1 MSAVVTRDQE
11 IQGGL
16 IAKQKMVTSLL
27 GGDKAKSDKFIATA
41 AKVATDSKLSG
52 CNPHSII
59 DACITVAQLGL
70 DLSPVLSHAYLVPFK
85 GSIQLIVSARGY
97 TALLARTGWKLKTYI
112 VNEGDV
118 FEYNINGFDETVR
131 FVKDLDGGEGAFK
144 YAVALAQSPDGTLYV
159 EVMNASQI
167 EKHRLVSSNQNGKP
181 SGVWAQWFDEMAIKT
196 VAKKLVKKLPIG
208 EDMAYAV
215 DADDKTIETVEAIPT
230 EKPVDLNAMLR
241 TAIPQEKK
249 EPTTK
254 DNFIKFLK
262 DNGLKDEE
270 IVEFCAYAKV
280 YTDEED
286 GMIAFINDPAGAANV
301 VQSFFA
307 DKAVA

>member
-1 MSAVVTRDQE
+1 MSTSLTQRDQE

-131 FVKDLDGGEGAFK
+131 FVKDLDGGDGVFK

-208 EDMAYAV
+208 EDMVYAV
-215 DADDKTIETVEAIPT
+215 DVDDKTIETVEATPT
-230 EKPVDLNAMLR
+230 SQAVDLNAMLQSTQTKEVKETKQQI
-241 TAIPQEKK
+241 TAVS
-249 EPTTK
+249 
-254 DNFIKFLK
+254 
-262 DNGLKDEE
+262 DEE
-270 IVEFCAYAKV
+270 ENRAVI
-280 YTDEED
+280 
-286 GMIAFINDPAGAANV
+286 IDPETGEVFNEA
-301 VQSFFA
+301 
-307 DKAVA
+307 